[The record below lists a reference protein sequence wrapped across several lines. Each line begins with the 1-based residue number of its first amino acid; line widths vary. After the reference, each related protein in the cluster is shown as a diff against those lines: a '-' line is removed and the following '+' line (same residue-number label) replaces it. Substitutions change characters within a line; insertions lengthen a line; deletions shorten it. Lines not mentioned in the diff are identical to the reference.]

1 MSDHIQNFA
10 ESAHSGSTAWLPLES
25 NPEIFNEFA
34 KKVGMVDSVEFVDY
48 YGPGVLEQRAIGFL
62 LLFPCSDAISEF
74 REHQDAEIQQT
85 PNYLDRSSHMCF
97 VKQVEDF
104 GNACGTIGCLHV
116 CLNTQGAMDD
126 TTPLGKF
133 RTSASTR
140 NPQERGMLLHQT
152 DAFKSMSDTAAVSS
166 DAQTSCPNRDGPDL
180 DHHFVAFVWDPK
192 TENIFELDGTKDG
205 PIDHGPSSPETFE
218 EDAWEVIQSNYFQVE
233 PDSLEFSLMALAHKT
248 EA

>member
-1 MSDHIQNFA
+1 MSDPIQNFA
-10 ESAHSGSTAWLPLES
+10 ESGQSGSTAWLPLES
-25 NPEIFNEFA
+25 NPEVLNEFA

-48 YGPGVLEQRAIGFL
+48 YGPGVLEQRAMAFL

-74 REHQDAEIQQT
+74 RLHQDAEIQQT
-85 PNYLDRSSHMCF
+85 PNYHDRSSHMCF
-97 VKQVEDF
+97 VEQVEDF

-133 RTSASTR
+133 RKSASTK

-152 DAFKSMSDTAAVSS
+152 DAFKSVSDTAAVSS
-166 DAQTSCPNRDGPDL
+166 DAQTSCPDRDGPDL
-180 DHHFVAFVWDPK
+180 DHHFVAFVWDAK
-192 TENIFELDGTKDG
+192 TEHIFELDGTKDG

-233 PDSLEFSLMALAHKT
+233 PDSLEFSLMALVNKT
-248 EA
+248 EE